1 MDFKKALEA
10 LQKEFDN
17 QIMILSND
25 KVVPHPSISTGS
37 PLLDKSLGIGGF
49 PVGKVVEIF
58 GQTSSGKTTLALS
71 TIAQAQKKGIGCAF
85 IDSEHVL
92 DLNRVKKI
100 GVNLDKLLF
109 SQPDYGEQAL
119 EMVEGIIRSGLAKV
133 IVIDSVAALTPKAE
147 IEGDMGDS
155 PMASQARM
163 MSQAM
168 RKLIGITNK
177 NDCTLI
183 FTNQV
188 RANIGMYGGGV
199 VTSGGNALKFYA
211 SIRLEMRKVKDIEK
225 DNVLIASEHTIKVKK
240 NKFAPPFKIIK
251 VQIGESG
258 FDWGAELLDR
268 AIQEGKIETSGSWLK
283 MGSESLG
290 QGRAE
295 VIKKIQSDEN
305 LASKLKTPG
314 A

>member
-1 MDFKKALEA
+1 MDFQTALA
-10 LQKEFDN
+10 NLQKEFDN

-37 PLLDKSLGIGGF
+37 PLLDKALGIGGF
-49 PVGKVVEIF
+49 PVGKIIEIF
-58 GQTSSGKTTLALS
+58 GNTSSGKTTLALS
-71 TIAQAQKKGIGCAF
+71 TIAQAQKRGVGCAF

-92 DLNRVKKI
+92 DLNRVKKL

-119 EMVEGIIRSGLAKV
+119 EMVEGIVRSGLARV

-147 IEGDMGDS
+147 IEGDMGDA
-155 PMASQARM
+155 PMASLARL

-168 RKLIGITNK
+168 RKLVGITNK

-188 RANIGMYGGGV
+188 RANIGNYGGGV
-199 VTSGGNALKFYA
+199 VTAGGNALKFYA
-211 SIRLEMRKVKDIEK
+211 SIRLEMRKIKDIEK
-225 DNVLIASEHTIKVKK
+225 DNLLIASEHTIKVKK

-251 VQIGESG
+251 VQIGQEG
-258 FDWGAELLDR
+258 FNWGAELLDKAMLDGR
-268 AIQEGKIETSGSWLK
+268 VVKAGAWYKLNG
-283 MGSESLG
+283 ESIG
-290 QGRAE
+290 QGRLEAIE
-295 VIKKIQSDEN
+295 NIQKNKE
-305 LASKLKTPG
+305 LAMSL